1 MFHKYFENFYC
12 IVVLH
17 ASVIMRPGTTEQ
29 LAEVQNC
36 LFIVYFATFSQYLN
50 YIVSMVGSLFND
62 AFSVTIL
69 YGVDDMISEL

>member
-1 MFHKYFENFYC
+1 MFHKYFENFYY

-17 ASVIMRPGTTEQ
+17 ASVIMRSGTTEQ

-36 LFIVYFATFSQYLN
+36 LFIVYFTTFCQYLN

-69 YGVDDMISEL
+69 YGVVDRISEL